1 MRPLHDMKILLIED
15 NPHLAERVKTY
26 LGKSFVVDTATSGS
40 EGLSKALSSS
50 YMVILLDLKLP
61 DTYGLTVCQSLRE
74 QHITTPVLIL
84 SGIRETTTRVQLL
97 NCGADDYLVKPFD
110 PKELIARIHALA
122 RRARYGYDQ
131 HIITLG
137 DLTVDI
143 NRRSVERQGVPIP
156 LRRKEFDILEY
167 LITNKGRAVTRT
179 MILDHVWDNAKESW
193 HNTVDVHIKHLRD
206 KIDKPF
212 KKPLIKTSYG
222 VGYMVD
228 DSI

>member
-1 MRPLHDMKILLIED
+1 MKILLIED
-15 NPHLAERVKTY
+15 NPHLVERVKAY
-26 LGKSFVVDTATSGS
+26 LGKSFVVDTAASGS

-122 RRARYGYDQ
+122 RRAQYGYDQ

-143 NRRSVERQGVPIP
+143 NRRSVERQGVSIP

>member
-1 MRPLHDMKILLIED
+1 MKILLIED

-40 EGLSKALSSS
+40 EGLSKALSSP

-61 DTYGLTVCQSLRE
+61 DTYGLTVCQSLRK
-74 QHITTPVLIL
+74 QQITTPVLIL
-84 SGIRETTTRVQLL
+84 SGIRETATRVQLL

-122 RRARYGYDQ
+122 RRAKYGYDQ

-137 DLTVDI
+137 DLTIDI
-143 NRRSVERQGVPIP
+143 NRRSVERQGVAIP

-222 VGYMVD
+222 IGYMVD